1 MTAEKSLPDDPSE
14 LKVKELG
21 QNDIPQWENYIAES
35 PKATFYHRLEW
46 KNIIEKSFGHKTYY
60 LMAVRC
66 TDNKSC
72 SDSQTSTNQI
82 NSAMRHAPCA
92 MQESEKVVGILPMV
106 HIRSLLFGS
115 IFCSMP
121 FLNFG
126 GVCADDDEGERV
138 LLQAAENIV
147 KERKGDYLE
156 LRHLTQSAMNIPVKN
171 HKISMTVDLDPDPE
185 VLWSHFSTKHRTN
198 IRKTVKNGL
207 EIKWGR
213 KELLTDFYSL
223 MCSGWKDLGT
233 PIYGYSFFEN
243 ILKEL
248 ENSVEIYLVI
258 FQGKPIATAFNGMF
272 KDTVEGMWLSTL
284 PEFEKLSPSYFLYWE
299 MIKRACQGGY
309 KQFHLG
315 RSSVE
320 SGGEFFKKKWN
331 AVPKQLYWEYILNGN
346 GKIPELNTDNPKYQ
360 FAIKV
365 WKKLPLPITKKA
377 GADAG
382 QEHSL
387 NKRPLLRAVSALAYA
402 LYAMPFE
409 VGLGGREQG
418 VEKERCR
425 SLFLPLRLAP

>member
-14 LKVKELG
+14 LKVKELSV
-21 QNDIPQWENYIAES
+21 DDVPQWNQYIAES
-35 PKATFYHRLEW
+35 PKATFYHRIEW

-66 TDNKSC
+66 TDTNSGGV
-72 SDSQTSTNQI
+72 SRQSQDASGKELNTQQSTLGVQPSTNQI

-92 MQESEKVVGILPMV
+92 MRESEKTVGILPMV
-106 HIRSLLFGS
+106 HIRSFLFGS

-126 GVCADDDEGERV
+126 GVCANDEGVERA
-138 LLQAAENIV
+138 LMFAAEKIV

-171 HKISMTVDLDPDPE
+171 HKISMTVDLNPDPE

-207 EIKWGR
+207 EIKWGK
-213 KELLTDFYSL
+213 KELLPDFYSL

-243 ILKEL
+243 ILEEL
-248 ENSVEIYLVI
+248 EDSVEIFLVI

-284 PEFEKLSPSYFLYWE
+284 PEFEKLSPSYFMYWE
-299 MIKRACQGGY
+299 MIKWACQGGY

-331 AVPKQLYWEYILNGN
+331 AVPKQLYWEYILNRN
-346 GKIPELNTDNPKYQ
+346 GKIPELNIDNPKYQ
-360 FAIKV
+360 FAIKM
-365 WKKLPLPITKKA
+365 WKKLPLPVTKKL
-377 GADAG
+377 G
-382 QEHSL
+382 
-387 NKRPLLRAVSALAYA
+387 PMLAKSI
-402 LYAMPFE
+402 P
-409 VGLGGREQG
+409 
-418 VEKERCR
+418 
-425 SLFLPLRLAP
+425 